1 MKGRVAVDVLW
12 SRLGK
17 LLPLSAPRH
26 WTTAASSSA
35 SGPFC
40 RSRPSR
46 GSFEDRSSRLLLSST
61 SSTVSAA
68 LVSMSATRRRLMP
81 DKLLPL
87 ISSSRS
93 PCNAHHPQSHED
105 IPVLS
110 LRLNGNFPGGPGLAD
125 TWNVSFWIL
134 LTLRMMEVVSGN
146 NCSYKTCKAPVISS
160 PPTNQH
166 PPFYM
171 LDALPVTQPTVSEH
185 WAEIW

>member
-17 LLPLSAPRH
+17 LLPLSAPLH

-35 SGPFC
+35 SVPFC

-61 SSTVSAA
+61 RSTVSAA

-125 TWNVSFWIL
+125 TRMSQFNW
-134 LTLRMMEVVSGN
+134 TTGALRRA
-146 NCSYKTCKAPVISS
+146 KLQSS
-160 PPTNQH
+160 RHHQQTPNFSQAGCLSCHPTMSKH
-166 PPFYM
+166 
-171 LDALPVTQPTVSEH
+171 
-185 WAEIW
+185 